1 MALRK
6 DDTDNISTV
15 TANLPNEDI
24 LRMSEIA
31 RFHDTTKTAAL
42 VRSLRMA
49 HFLESE
55 TRQGSTVYLRQSDGT
70 FRQVQFN

>member
-1 MALRK
+1 MAHSKRDPK
-6 DDTDNISTV
+6 NISQVTV
-15 TANLPNEDI
+15 NLPNEDI

-42 VRSLRMA
+42 IRSLRMA

-55 TRQGSTVYLRQSDGT
+55 TRAGSAVYLREPDGT
-70 FRQVQFN
+70 FRPVVFG